1 MSNTIIRLPA
11 VKNKTRLARSTIYL
25 RIKQGTF
32 PKQVSLGGRSIGWIE
47 SEIETWLSKRIEESR
62 IKNAA
67 MKP

>member
-11 VKNKTRLARSTIYL
+11 VKNKTGLARSTVYL

-32 PKQVSLGGRSIGWIE
+32 PKQVSLGGRSVGWVE
-47 SEIETWLSKRIEESR
+47 SEIETWLSNRIEESR